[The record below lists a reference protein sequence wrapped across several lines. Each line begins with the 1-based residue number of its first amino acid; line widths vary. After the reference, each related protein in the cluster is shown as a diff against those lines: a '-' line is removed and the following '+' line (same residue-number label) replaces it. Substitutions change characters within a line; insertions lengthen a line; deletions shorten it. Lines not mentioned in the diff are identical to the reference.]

1 METRTCGFRLPRA
14 VLARRTLRC
23 CQNEVVRRTRACT
36 IHLLYPVYLRDARTR
51 ARTVDADLPRRS
63 INHFY
68 SDTLGIDLALAL
80 KTPMPPTYARW
91 INEFS
96 VKIASMT
103 CVIEKSAFYTHQK
116 QNDTLFVSQRN

>member
-80 KTPMPPTYARW
+80 KTPMPPT
-91 INEFS
+91 EFS

-103 CVIEKSAFYTHQK
+103 CVIEKLAFYTHQK